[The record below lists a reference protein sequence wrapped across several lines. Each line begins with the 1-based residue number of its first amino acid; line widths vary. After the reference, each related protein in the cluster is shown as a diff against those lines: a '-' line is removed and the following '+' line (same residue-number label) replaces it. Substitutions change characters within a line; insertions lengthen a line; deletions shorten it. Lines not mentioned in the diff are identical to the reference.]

1 MSNNAFDQL
10 VDEVHESALRCG
22 VVDSPIATRSLGI
35 IDQNPKHVP
44 LVTSAVLKIVEN
56 HDLDWCAE
64 NPDRVAQL
72 AMSQISMFARVFFF
86 VMSLFVPASA
96 LFTIISF
103 LVPIILDMLSRRRA
117 AGTLD
122 LATLNSGAETFLT
135 ELRDQ
140 R

>member
-1 MSNNAFDQL
+1 MSEFDNL
-10 VDEVHESALRCG
+10 VTDVREGALRCG
-22 VVDSPIATRSLGI
+22 VVDSPFVTRSLGI
-35 IDQNPKHVP
+35 IDQNPQHVP

-56 HDLDWCAE
+56 HDLDWCAA

-86 VMSLFVPASA
+86 FLSIFVPGSI
-96 LFTIISF
+96 LITVISF
-103 LVPIILDMLSRRRA
+103 LVPIILDRLMLRRA

-122 LATLNSGAETFLT
+122 MPLLTSGAETFLT
-135 ELRDQ
+135 GLRDQ